1 MSISVAVGNNKP
13 YGLATSL
20 SGNICV
26 AFHQPAT
33 PGVRAAVG
41 DTYKRVLVSVC
52 MRARACVRACKRA
65 YVRVPVLRPLLL
77 FNISN
82 MRI

>member
-20 SGNICV
+20 SRNICV
-26 AFHQPAT
+26 AFHQPAN

-41 DTYKRVLVSVC
+41 DTY
-52 MRARACVRACKRA
+52 MRARACVHACERA